1 MHAYPLPR
9 YFDKFWV
16 AGRVKNTLKMTF
28 LPLFGHTGSS
38 VGKTHFWRGKW
49 QPNSE
54 IPLGLESRQ
63 ADRSNELSYAQFG
76 HREGLQNR
84 LQSGM
89 THREFRCGALGILA
103 HFSLSNSVFCLV
115 LANLNFLLPHV
126 KLLM

>member
-16 AGRVKNTLKMTF
+16 ARRVKNTLKMTF

-54 IPLGLESRQ
+54 ILPDLESRQ
-63 ADRSNELSYAQFG
+63 AGLSNELFCTQFG
-76 HREGLQNR
+76 HQEGVQNR
-84 LQSGM
+84 LQSSM
-89 THREFRCGALGILA
+89 THRDFRRDALGILA
-103 HFSLSNSVFCLV
+103 QF
-115 LANLNFLLPHV
+115 
-126 KLLM
+126 